1 MFGKR
6 ADGKRIRQK
15 DTVARMLPMFLN
27 KRTTST
33 NYFLYP
39 QDADKMD
46 EFIALKKSEGI
57 NYTYR
62 DIMLAIM
69 VRIFATRP
77 KFNRFYVK
85 DRLYQRNH
93 IDVAMMVH
101 KNLRQGDNEII
112 VKVRYNGY
120 ESIAEIKEKFDNAV
134 KSAIADEST
143 SKSFGLMPT
152 WFLRFSVA
160 CLKFFDRRGWLSD
173 KLMFKQSPFHCSIVF
188 ADLKSIHVDYVFHH
202 LYEIGNCGFFCTL
215 GKEKMQAVVDEQ
227 TGEIVKKKVAHLGV
241 SIDERPA
248 DGLYY
253 SHMIKCVKRF
263 TADLSYLEQP
273 LQESE
278 IFVPKDL
285 KGKRWMRKAK

>member
-1 MFGKR
+1 MFGRR
-6 ADGKRIRQK
+6 ADGVRIRQK

-46 EFIALKKSEGI
+46 EFIALKKLDGI

-62 DIMLAIM
+62 DIMLTIL

-85 DRLYQRNH
+85 DRLYQRKH
-93 IDVAMMVH
+93 IDIAMMVH

-112 VKVRYNGY
+112 VKVRYTGY
-120 ESIAEIKEKFDNAV
+120 ETIAEIKEKLDNAIET
-134 KSAIADEST
+134 AIEDENT
-143 SKSFGLMPT
+143 TKSFGLMPN
-152 WFLRFSVA
+152 WFLRFSVG
-160 CLKFFDRRGWLSD
+160 CLKFFDKRGLLSD
-173 KLMFKQSPFHCSIVF
+173 KLLFKQSPFHCSILF

-202 LYEIGNCGFFCTL
+202 LYEFGNCGFFVTL
-215 GKEKMQAVVDEQ
+215 GKEKMQAVVDEDSVD
-227 TGEIVKKKVAHLGV
+227 IVKKKVAHLGV

-253 SHMIKCVKRF
+253 SHMIKCVKRY

-278 IFVPKDL
+278 IFIPKDL
-285 KGKRWMRKAK
+285 KQKWKKR